1 MKQYKIADYHAANNN
16 CTTVSINA
24 LSVGL
29 LPDLFASINN
39 LDFEGTQKLGT
50 LQQLAF
56 NAAKNNVSVLRLPFD
71 LRAAIISASKHDKEN
86 TYRRNKNV
94 TPFP

>member
-1 MKQYKIADYHAANNN
+1 MKQYKITDYHAANNN
-16 CTTVSINA
+16 CTTASLNA

-29 LPDLFASINN
+29 LPDIFASINN
-39 LDFEGTQKLGT
+39 LDFEGSQKLGT

-56 NAAKNNVSVLRLPFD
+56 NAVKNNASVLRLPFD
-71 LRAAIISASKHDKEN
+71 LRTAIISASKHDEEN
-86 TYRRNKNV
+86 TYKRNKNA